1 MPNTPKTLRGRT
13 ILRLQMVGF
22 SVLIALSWLVEFS
35 HVPHHWFGDSPEFNL
50 PRVLAR
56 TAVLAAIWL
65 IVHLSTRRL
74 LRRLHELEDFLLICS
89 WCRKVGD
96 RGEWM
101 SFEQYFDR
109 KFSTGTSH
117 GICPECAE
125 RQLQEHRAAPRPR
138 VTRISA

>member
-1 MPNTPKTLRGRT
+1 MPTPTKTLRGRT
-13 ILRLQMVGF
+13 ILRLQALGF
-22 SVLIALSWLVEFS
+22 SVLIVLSWLAEFS
-35 HVPHHWFGDSPEFNL
+35 HVPHRWFGDAPEFNL
-50 PRVLAR
+50 ARVLAR
-56 TAVLAAIWL
+56 TAVLLAIWL
-65 IVHLSTRRL
+65 IVHLTTRRL

-96 RGEWM
+96 RGGWM

-125 RQLQEHRAAPRPR
+125 RQLQEHRAATRPR